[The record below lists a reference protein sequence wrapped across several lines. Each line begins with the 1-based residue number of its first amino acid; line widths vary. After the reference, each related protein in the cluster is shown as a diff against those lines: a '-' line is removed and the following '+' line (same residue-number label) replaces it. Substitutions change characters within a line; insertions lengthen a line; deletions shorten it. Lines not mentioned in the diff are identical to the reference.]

1 MNQLMKSVNKMCL
14 PAQLYLGVS
23 LITTLAL
30 IMQNIGGKNKLCVGH
45 LHGEIPCNNMTIF
58 VIQFFYIL
66 IWTWILQRLCTGG
79 YKKISWFLVM
89 LPYITMFL
97 LLLLVILFGQ
107 IV

>member
-45 LHGEIPCNNMTIF
+45 LHGEIPCNNMAIF
-58 VIQFFYIL
+58 VIQFLYIL